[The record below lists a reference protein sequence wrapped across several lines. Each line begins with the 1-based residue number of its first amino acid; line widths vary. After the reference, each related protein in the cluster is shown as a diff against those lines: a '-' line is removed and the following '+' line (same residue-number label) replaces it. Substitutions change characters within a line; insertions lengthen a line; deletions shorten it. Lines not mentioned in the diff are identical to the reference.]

1 MFEIRLPLLKRYQ
14 SIAGIAGGIGFALG
28 TAIPGIGMLAY
39 SWTCPFGD
47 DVFQVVGFLAITG
60 LVGAIVFGNLVAFTL
75 IGIAKLKQD
84 SRKTSQREGD
94 PDGN

>member
-1 MFEIRLPLLKRYQ
+1 MFEIRLPLLKKYQ
-14 SIAGIAGGIGFALG
+14 SIAGVAGGIGFALG

-47 DVFQVVGFLAITG
+47 SVFQVVGFLVVTGIISAI
-60 LVGAIVFGNLVAFTL
+60 ISGNLVAFL
-75 IGIAKLKQD
+75 LMRIVKYQV